1 MLEIVDLGP
10 DVLGYRANGK
20 IERGDVERVFAEL
33 DRKLAASGRVL
44 VYAEVVS
51 LSGITHDALWREI
64 QMSLGRMD
72 TLGRI
77 PRAAVVTDAGWIRTA
92 GVLQDRLFSGI
103 EIRTFTLAEAEQAR
117 TWIRG

>member
-10 DVLGYRANGK
+10 EVLGYRADGK
-20 IERGDVERVFAEL
+20 IEGADVARVFAEL
-33 DRKLAASGRVL
+33 DRKLAASDRVR

-51 LSGITHDALWREI
+51 FSGMTPDALWREI
-64 QMSLGRMD
+64 QGSFGRMS
-72 TLGRI
+72 TLGKI
-77 PRAAVVTDAGWIRTA
+77 PRAALVTDIGWIRSA